1 MAIFYLIFNFILWC
15 IGGIAAFYIC
25 SFVAEALRPIIGGF
39 FTVVVVVVLF
49 FGLLILLAGIV
60 PYPGSLEP
68 GRPRFFGDPG

>member
-1 MAIFYLIFNFILWC
+1 MALISLIFNFILWC

-49 FGLLILLAGIV
+49 FGLLILLASIV
-60 PYPGSLEP
+60 SLPFDLEP